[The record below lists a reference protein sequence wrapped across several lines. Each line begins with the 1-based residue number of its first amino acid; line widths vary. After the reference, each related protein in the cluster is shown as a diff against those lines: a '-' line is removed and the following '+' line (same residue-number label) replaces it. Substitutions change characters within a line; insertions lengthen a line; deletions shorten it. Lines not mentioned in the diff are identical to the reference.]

1 MEKWWCVMVR
11 IVTNNSKMDTTKKS
25 SFKES
30 IKSWDTENY
39 LDRVFYRPVG
49 YRLALL
55 LKPTGIVP
63 NAVTIF
69 SIFVG
74 IGACLLFLPDD
85 NLAINMVGFLLLISA
100 NILDCVDGQLA
111 RMTGIKSELGRILD
125 GFSGDLWFLTFYTV
139 MSIRLINGDGWG
151 WWVIL
156 VALASAYSHFN
167 QAGMVDYYKTLHL
180 HFLKGGQNSEFVGT
194 EELRAK
200 YHALT
205 WKKPIAKILLKL
217 YYIYTLNQEIKTP
230 ALHRFMTTLNKTY
243 PNGYPEKLTVAFRMK
258 SLKLMPLLDTF
269 TFNTRSLIMLVTL
282 LLNVEWIYFA
292 VEILVFNPLLYLSIY
307 RHEKLCTSMEQTL
320 NR

>member
-1 MEKWWCVMVR
+1 M
-11 IVTNNSKMDTTKKS
+11 STTQKP
-25 SFKES
+25 SFKET

-39 LDRVFYRPVG
+39 LDRIFYRPIG
-49 YRLALL
+49 YRLSLL
-55 LKPTGIVP
+55 LLPTGIVP

-85 NLAINMVGFLLLISA
+85 NLMINMVGFMLLIFA

-125 GFSGDLWFLTFYTV
+125 GFSGDLWFLTFYIV
-139 MSIRLINGDGWG
+139 MAFRLINGDGWG
-151 WWVIL
+151 WWAIV
-156 VALASAYSHFN
+156 VALVSAYSHLN
-167 QAGMVDYYKTLHL
+167 QAGIVDYYKTLHL
-180 HFLKGGQNSEFVGT
+180 HFLKGGQNSEFSST
-194 EELRAK
+194 EDLRAK
-200 YHALT
+200 YRALT
-205 WKKPIAKILLKL
+205 WNKPIAKIFMKL
-217 YYIYTLNQEIKTP
+217 YFIYTLNQEKKTP
-230 ALHRFMTTLNKTY
+230 ALRHLMTTVNKQY
-243 PNGYPEKLTVAFRMK
+243 PDGYPESIIVNFRSK

-282 LLNVEWIYFA
+282 ILNVEWIYFA

>member
-1 MEKWWCVMVR
+1 M
-11 IVTNNSKMDTTKKS
+11 NTTKKP
-25 SFKES
+25 SFKET

-39 LDRVFYRPVG
+39 LDRIFYRPVG

-63 NAVTIF
+63 NAVTIV

-74 IGACLLFLPDD
+74 IAACLLFLPDD
-85 NLAINMVGFLLLISA
+85 SLIINMVGFLLLVSA

-139 MSIRLINGDGWG
+139 MTIRLMTGEGWG
-151 WWVIL
+151 WWTIAI
-156 VALASAYSHFN
+156 ALASAYSHFN

-180 HFLKGGQNSEFVGT
+180 HFLKGGKNSEFST
-194 EELRAK
+194 TDDLREK

-205 WKKPIAKILLKL
+205 WNKPVSKIFMKL
-217 YYIYTLNQEIKTP
+217 YFIYTLNQEKKTP
-230 ALHRFMTTLNKTY
+230 ALRNFMNKINQSY
-243 PNGYPEKLTVAFRMK
+243 PDGYPDSVVNDFRAR
-258 SLKLMPLLDTF
+258 SLKLMPMLDTF
-269 TFNTRSLIMLVTL
+269 TFNTRSLVMLVTL

-292 VEILVFNPLLYLSIY
+292 VEILVFNPLLYLSIH
-307 RHEKLCTSMEQTL
+307 RHEKLCASMEQTL